1 MEYIVILSIV
11 FLIALRVVTLRKCS
25 DDDLLDYIKIGEHNK
40 EDLNSLAMELSQKY
54 SDITNK
60 SCKKSLIYNIQK
72 CYKRIITCHDE
83 INEEYKKNCDIIQG
97 GEWILDNM
105 YILEKEY
112 HDIKLN
118 MPHKYY
124 KHLPVAKRGI
134 FKGYPRVYQI
144 AVEFVSNSEGNLNEN
159 IIKEFINSYQK
170 ETILT
175 MGELW
180 ALPIMIRAALIQN
193 IGKTCEEISFTVR
206 EKKRAEI
213 LAQNIINS
221 QLDGSLKDDFHETL
235 KKQKITTTF
244 ADHLLKLL
252 RDNGIENNEIN
263 KVIEDK
269 LELKEIN
276 IDTVIATSYKRE
288 SKFETI
294 LGNSITSL
302 RDVESLNYKRLF
314 EEISAVEQIL
324 KEDKLKVYDDMDFQ
338 SKDYYRHV
346 VEKISKQSNIP
357 ESYIAKK
364 ALECSDE
371 NTEKPYEDHI
381 GYYLFDDGRKKL
393 NKKLNIN
400 YKGFERLKSYIKGK
414 AVTFYVTTIILLTII
429 LSATFVYW
437 SYIND
442 YNFRLWKYILAVLIT
457 AIPLSD
463 VVISILNWSI
473 THLCIPTIMP
483 RIEFNN
489 IPDECKTAV
498 VVPTIINDSK
508 RAKELVDNLEVY
520 YLANKDENLFFVL
533 LGDFRDSDREVLED
547 DKKIGEDTISYIREL
562 NEKYCKNKD
571 DKFFFLC
578 RHRVYNEGENLY
590 IGYERKRGKIMEF
603 NALLRGEEN
612 TTYNIFSSSIDEL
625 RKIKYVITL
634 DADTVLPRETAKKL
648 IGAMAHPLNAAY
660 VAKEKKAVL
669 RGYGLMQPRISI
681 SLLSSNKT
689 YFSNI
694 FSGETGIDIYT
705 MAVSDVYQDL
715 FGEGIFTGKGIYDVD
730 VFEYMLKNQIPE
742 NRVLSHDLLEGS
754 YVRAGLITDVELI
767 DDYPA
772 YYNSSSKRLHRWVR
786 GDWQLIP
793 WLFKKSPIN
802 RLSKWKIFD
811 NLRRSLISP
820 SMIILLFFT
829 LIKLLPDGTDKWY
842 MVAFISLI
850 TPILFDVTE
859 YVVSPLK
866 GISLS
871 GRIQDGKMAFKQVF
885 FIYVF
890 LPYQG
895 YLMLDAIIRTI
906 YRMTISKKNLLQWQT
921 AADVERTSGKSLKA
935 YIYSMWYGSII
946 SLVILIAALYN
957 NINVGLSLLPSC
969 ILWFLSPMIAW
980 LISIENEKE
989 TYAMGENEEAT
1000 IRRIARKTWAYFE
1013 DFITEE
1019 CNYLGVDNYQEDPY
1033 KGAALRTSPTNMG
1046 MSVISNITAVDLGY
1060 ISILKAVKRIENSIN
1075 SMEELEKYRG
1085 HFLNWYNSETKEP
1098 LYPRYVSTVDSG
1110 NLASYLLTTYEALN
1124 AYEEKPFIT
1133 SITKGIQDTIS
1144 LAAGE
1149 IESLPSKQYIYM
1161 MLQDEFDNNT
1171 NDLISFR
1178 HNCCNLLLRVKE
1190 ILEIQDLKSTY
1201 WTNKL
1206 IEDLQGYIK
1215 EIDSI
1220 FPWITHLECYDN
1232 DILKEIDNIA
1242 TCNTL
1247 KEYESKINVLM
1258 EKVKSNEGKSFLK
1271 NSINEISTLINSIDG
1286 IKEKILNMAYAMD
1299 FSILFD
1305 KDRELFSIGYDLES
1319 NSRGKS
1325 HYDLLASE
1333 ARQASFIAIAKN
1345 EVPTDHWFK
1354 LGRSMTTD
1362 GVGKGLVSW
1371 SGTMFEYYMPRLIM
1385 KNYPNT
1391 LLEESYEFSLNSQ
1404 IQYGKNKKVPFGI
1417 SESAYYNFDMDSNYQ
1432 YKAFGIP
1439 TLGLQRGLENE
1450 LVVSPY
1456 STIMSLMEDEE
1467 KGFKNISKLIQE
1479 GSEGLYGFYEA
1490 IDYTPDRV
1498 SKDGNKQVV
1507 KCYMIHHLGMSIMAI
1522 DNILN
1527 HNILQKYFHSMAMVR
1542 ATELLLQEKI
1552 SKRVIYDREKKY
1564 AIQKSMHDVQKIIP
1578 RKIESPVS
1586 KYPIVGLLSNN
1597 NYSIMLTN
1605 SGSGYSKIDKL
1616 LLYRYREKNT
1626 NNNTGMFF
1634 YVKDINNGEYF
1645 SSTYEPCRE
1654 NREKYTANF
1663 YLDKIEYIRNDSE
1676 LLTKTSIVLSKDE
1689 NLELR
1694 TLELKN
1700 NSEEEKILE
1709 ITSYCEV
1716 VLQEYDGDLVHP
1728 AFGNLFIKTEFI
1740 GEDDLIIANR
1750 NPRHKNDKT
1759 PYMMQYAIV
1768 EGEVIGA
1775 LEYETSRAK
1784 FIGRGNDKNA
1794 PQAIK
1799 NNIMLTNTVGAV
1811 LDPIISLRK
1820 RVKVKPK
1827 SSCKIHFLTS
1837 FSYDREELIEVSRKY
1852 SEVESINKL
1861 YSLSFEYCQKEMK
1874 NLNIKSTQGNLYQQL
1889 ASKILFLNSSY
1900 REREE
1905 HIIKLNKG
1913 QMDLWGYG
1921 ISGDIPIVLV
1931 IVEQE
1936 KHIDIVRQVMDAHS
1950 YLRRKHIFFDLV
1962 ILNLEPISYK
1972 LPLQKSIRDLI
1983 SSSNLKYLEN
1993 KKGGVFLL
2001 SSTIPEEDINL
2012 FKAISSVVIEGDKG
2026 TLASQINYMEKEN
2039 KIDFLEEDTKKDKKS
2054 YNYKE
2059 DIDIKIP
2066 QLEYFNQYGG
2076 FGDNGKNYTIILKD
2090 SQNTPAPWI
2099 NVISNP
2105 NFGFLVSE
2113 SGTSYTWFKNSRE
2126 NKLTIWNNDYIVDYC
2141 SECIYISDGEE
2152 VWSPTPK
2159 PIRDNKTYIIEH
2171 GFGYSKFTH
2180 YNFGITSETT
2190 MFVPIDKNVKLIK
2203 LKLKNDENYEREL
2216 RIAYY
2221 AELTMG
2227 VVRENTYKK
2236 IFTEIDNEKS
2246 YISSK
2251 NPYNTPFKDTICYLT
2266 INGEEE
2272 ISFSGDRIEFLGEE
2286 GKVSNPRAMKC
2297 KELRG
2302 TNGGGLDPCLASM
2315 ATIKLKENEEKEVV
2329 IIFGAEENREA
2340 LEKTIEKYRSIEN
2353 VDTALKE
2360 VKDYWNIRLST
2371 VHVNTPD
2378 KSFDIMINGWLM
2390 YQTIC
2395 CRLWARTAF
2404 YQCGGAFG
2412 FRDQLQDVMA
2422 TCYLDPKITKN
2433 QILYAAS
2440 RQFEEGDVQHWWHP
2454 IIDSGIRT
2462 RFSDDLLWLPYVV
2475 SDYIDKT
2482 GDYSILDEEI
2492 YYLKDEE
2499 LREGEDE
2506 RYRIS
2511 PRSEL
2516 KESLYKHCLRA
2527 IEKSL
2532 KFGEHNIPLMGS
2544 GDWNDGMSTV
2554 GNKGRGESVWLA
2566 WFLYSILNNFKDI
2579 CSFKNDDKSYEKYNE
2594 MQQFIKKS
2602 LEENGWDGQW
2612 YKRAYFDD
2620 GTPLGSSYNEECR
2633 IDSLSQSWSVIS
2645 GAGDKERS
2653 EEAMSNLYKYLVR
2666 EDKGMILLLTP
2677 PFNKS
2682 KLEPGYI
2689 KGYIPGVRENGGQY
2703 THAATWAILAFA
2715 KMGKCDIA
2723 VKLFNMINPIN
2734 HSSDYLSTEI
2744 YKTEPYV
2751 MTADVYSVEPH
2762 VGRGGWSWYTGTSS
2776 WMYKVAIEGILG
2788 FSLKDGK
2795 GFTVNPCSSLPWQ
2808 QYEIQYRF
2816 NKAIYNIRIKKGE
2829 EKSIYL
2835 NNKKIEDNFIPY
2847 FDEGQYNIEV
2857 TYN

>member
-1 MEYIVILSIV
+1 MEYIVILSVV
-11 FLIALRVVTLRKCS
+11 FLLALRIVTLRKCS
-25 DDDLLDYIKIGEHNK
+25 DDDLLDYIKIGENNK
-40 EDLNSLAMELSQKY
+40 EDLNSVAMELSQKY

-60 SCKKSLIYNIQK
+60 SCKKSLIYNVK
-72 CYKRIITCHDE
+72 DCYKDIVFCHNE

-112 HDIKLN
+112 HDIKSN

-124 KHLPVAKRGI
+124 RDLPILTKGM
-134 FKGYPRVYQI
+134 FKGYPRIYQI
-144 AVEFVSNSEGNLNEN
+144 AIELVSNSEGNLNEN

-193 IGKTCEEISFTVR
+193 IGKTCEEMSFTIK
-206 EKKRAEI
+206 EKKRAET
-213 LAQNIINS
+213 LAQDIINV
-221 QLDGSLKDDFHETL
+221 QLDGSSKENFYEIL
-235 KKQKITTTF
+235 KKEKITTTF

-252 RDNGIENNEIN
+252 RDNGIEDEEVN

-269 LELKEIN
+269 LDLKEIN
-276 IDTVIATSYKRE
+276 IDNVIATSHRRE
-288 SKFETI
+288 NRFEII

-302 RDVESLNYKRLF
+302 RNVESLNYKKLF
-314 EEISAVEQIL
+314 ESISVVEKIL
-324 KEDKLKVYDDMDFQ
+324 KEDKLKVYDSMDFQ

-346 VEKISKQSNIP
+346 IEKISKENNIP

-364 ALECSDE
+364 ALECSRE
-371 NTEKPYEDHI
+371 HKEKPYENHI
-381 GYYLFDDGRKKL
+381 GYYLFDDGRREL
-393 NKKLNIN
+393 NRKLNIN
-400 YKGFERLKSYIKGK
+400 YRGFERFKNYIKGN
-414 AVTFYVTTIILLTII
+414 AVNFYVVTIFLLTAI
-429 LSATFVYW
+429 LSAAFLYW

-442 YNFRLWKYILAVLIT
+442 NNFRLWKYILVIFIT

-483 RIEFNN
+483 RIEFDN
-489 IPDECKTAV
+489 IPDQYRTAV
-498 VVPTIINDSK
+498 VVPTIINSSK
-508 RAKELVDNLEVY
+508 RAKELVDNLEIY

-533 LGDFRDSDREVLED
+533 LGDFRDSHKEVLED
-547 DKKIGEDTISYIREL
+547 DKKIGEDTIKYIKRL

-571 DKFFFLC
+571 DRFFFLC

-612 TTYNIFSSSIDEL
+612 TTYNIFSSSIENL
-625 RKIKYVITL
+625 KKVKYVITL
-634 DADTVLPRETAKKL
+634 DADTVLPRDAAKKL
-648 IGAMAHPLNAAY
+648 VGAMAHPLNTAY
-660 VAKEKKAVL
+660 VGKEKKSVI

-681 SLLSSNKT
+681 SLSSAEKT

-705 MAVSDVYQDL
+705 MAISDVYQDL
-715 FGEGIFTGKGIYDVD
+715 FGEGIFTGKGIYDLD
-730 VFEYMLKNQIPE
+730 VFEYMLKNEIPE

-754 YVRAGLITDVELI
+754 YVRTGLITDVELI

-820 SMIILLFFT
+820 SMVILLLFT

-895 YLMLDAIIRTI
+895 YLMLDAIFRTI
-906 YRMTISKKNLLQWQT
+906 YRMTVSKKNLLQWQT

-935 YIYSMWYGSII
+935 YIHSMWQGSGI
-946 SLVILIAALYN
+946 SLIILIIAFYN
-957 NINVGLSLLPSC
+957 SQNVGLSLLPSC

-980 LISIENEKE
+980 LISVENEKE
-989 TYAMGENEEAT
+989 TYSMKKEEEAV

-1013 DFITEE
+1013 DFINEK
-1019 CNYLGVDNYQEDPY
+1019 CNYLGVDNYQEEPY
-1033 KGAALRTSPTNMG
+1033 KGTALRTSPTNMG
-1046 MSVISNITAVDLGY
+1046 MAVISNITALDLGY
-1060 ISILKAVKRIENSIN
+1060 ITILEAVDRIGNSIDN
-1075 SMEELEKYRG
+1075 MEKLEKHKG

-1098 LYPRYVSTVDSG
+1098 LYPRYISTVDSG
-1110 NLASYLLTTYEALN
+1110 NLAGYLMTTYEALN
-1124 AYEEKPFIT
+1124 TYKEKTFIT
-1133 SITKGIQDTIS
+1133 SITKGIQDTIG
-1144 LAAGE
+1144 LAAEE
-1149 IESLPSKQYIYM
+1149 IEKFPSKQYIYL

-1178 HNCCNLLLRVKE
+1178 HNCYNLLLRVKE
-1190 ILEIQDLKSTY
+1190 ILEIQELTSTY

-1206 IEDLQGYIK
+1206 IKDLKEYIK
-1215 EIDSI
+1215 EIDTL
-1220 FPWITHLECYDN
+1220 FPWIVHLNYYE
-1232 DILKEIDNIA
+1232 DNIINEINNIV
-1242 TCNTL
+1242 TYNGL
-1247 KEYESKINVLM
+1247 NEYEYKVNILI
-1258 EKVKSNEGKSFLK
+1258 EKVKSTEGKSFLK
-1271 NSINEISTLINSIDG
+1271 ESIDEINKLVNSIDKL
-1286 IKEKILNMAYAMD
+1286 KEKVLNIACEMD

-1345 EVPTDHWFK
+1345 EVPTSHWFK

-1362 GVGKGLVSW
+1362 GIGKGLVSW

-1385 KNYPNT
+1385 KNYSNT
-1391 LLEESYEFSLNSQ
+1391 LLDESYKFSLNSQ
-1404 IQYGKNKKVPFGI
+1404 MEYGKNKKVPFGI

-1439 TLGLQRGLENE
+1439 LLGLQRGLENE
-1450 LVVSPY
+1450 LVISPY
-1456 STIMSLMEDEE
+1456 STIMALMENES
-1467 KGFKNISKLIQE
+1467 KGFRNMLKLIKE
-1479 GSEGLYGFYEA
+1479 GAEGVYGFYEA

-1498 SKDGNKQVV
+1498 SKDINKKIV

-1522 DNILN
+1522 DNVIN
-1527 HNILQKYFHSMAMVR
+1527 NNILQKYFHSMPMVQ

-1552 SKRVIYDREKKY
+1552 SKRIIYDREKKY
-1564 AIQKSMHDVQKIIP
+1564 VIQKSMQDIQKIVP
-1578 RKIESPVS
+1578 RKVDSPVTR
-1586 KYPIVGLLSNN
+1586 YPVVGILSNN
-1597 NYSIMLTN
+1597 NYSVMLTN
-1605 SGSGYSKIDKL
+1605 SGSGYSKVDTM

-1634 YVKDINNGEYF
+1634 YIKDINTGEYF

-1654 NREKYTANF
+1654 NKEKYTANF
-1663 YLDKIEYIRNDSE
+1663 YLDKIEYIRKDAE
-1676 LLTKTSIVLSKDE
+1676 LYTKTSIVVSKDE

-1700 NSEEEKILE
+1700 NSKDEKILE

-1716 VLQEYDGDLVHP
+1716 VLQEYGGDLVHP
-1728 AFGNLFIKTEFI
+1728 AFGNLFIKTEVI
-1740 GEDDLIIANR
+1740 PEEDMVIANR
-1750 NPRHKNDKT
+1750 NPRHKNEKT
-1759 PYMMQYAIV
+1759 PYMVQCVVV

-1784 FIGRGNDKNA
+1784 FIGRNNDKNA

-1799 NNIMLTNTVGAV
+1799 NNIMLTNTVGAI

-1820 RVKVKPK
+1820 RVKLKPK
-1827 SSCKIHFLTS
+1827 GSCRIHFLTS
-1837 FSYDREELIEVSRKY
+1837 FSYDREELIEISRKY

-1861 YSLSFEYCQKEMK
+1861 YNLSFEYCQKEMK
-1874 NLNIKSTQGNLYQQL
+1874 SLNIKSTQGNLYQQL

-1900 REREE
+1900 RERERY
-1905 HIIKLNKG
+1905 IKKLNKG
-1913 QMDLWGYG
+1913 QRDLWGYG
-1921 ISGDIPIVLV
+1921 ISGDMPMVLIVV
-1931 IVEQE
+1931 REE
-1936 KHIDIVRQVMDAHS
+1936 KHIDIVRQVIDAHS
-1950 YLRRKHIFFDLV
+1950 YLRRKHIFFDLI
-1962 ILNLEPISYK
+1962 ILNLEPMSYK
-1972 LPLQKSIRDLI
+1972 LPLQKSIKDLI

-2012 FKAISSVVIEGDKG
+2012 FKAISSVIIDGDNG
-2026 TLASQINYMEKEN
+2026 TLASQISSMEKEN
-2039 KIDFLEEDTKKDKKS
+2039 KADSQDKPVKEYGKS
-2054 YNYKE
+2054 YKYGKGE
-2059 DIDIKIP
+2059 DIKIP

-2076 FGDNGKNYTIILKD
+2076 FGDDGKNYTIVLEGN
-2090 SQNTPAPWI
+2090 QNTPTPWI

-2113 SGTSYTWFKNSRE
+2113 SGSAYTWFKNSRE
-2126 NKLTIWNNDYIVDYC
+2126 NKLTTWNNDYIVDPC
-2141 SECIYISDGEE
+2141 NECIYISDGERI
-2152 VWSPTPK
+2152 WSPTVK
-2159 PIRDNKTYIIEH
+2159 PIRYDKTYVIEH
-2171 GFGYSKFTH
+2171 GFGYSKFIH
-2180 YNFGITSETT
+2180 SNFGITSEAV
-2190 MFVPIDKNVKLIK
+2190 MFVPINENVKLIK
-2203 LKLKNDENYEREL
+2203 LKLKNNENYHRKL
-2216 RIAYY
+2216 QVAYY
-2221 AELTMG
+2221 AEITMG

-2246 YISSK
+2246 YIYSK

-2266 INGEEE
+2266 ISGEED
-2272 ISFSGDRIEFLGEE
+2272 IYFTGDRNEFLGVE
-2286 GKVSNPRAMKC
+2286 GNIENPRALNYGKLENTC
-2297 KELRG
+2297 G
-2302 TNGGGLDPCLASM
+2302 AGLDPCLASM
-2315 ATIKLKENEEKEVV
+2315 IDIKLKANEEREVI
-2329 IIFGAEENREA
+2329 IIFGAEDNREV
-2340 LEKTIEKYRSIEN
+2340 LESTIKKYRSIEN
-2353 VDTALKE
+2353 VNTSLEEIKN
-2360 VKDYWNIRLST
+2360 YWNKLLNTIQ
-2371 VHVNTPD
+2371 VDTPD
-2378 KSFDIMINGWLM
+2378 KSFNIMLNGWLM

-2395 CRLWARTAF
+2395 CRLWARSAF

-2422 TCYLDPKITKN
+2422 ACYLDSEITKK

-2475 SDYIDKT
+2475 NDYIDKT

-2506 RYRIS
+2506 RYKIS
-2511 PRSEL
+2511 PKSEL
-2516 KESLYKHCLRA
+2516 KESLYNHCLKA

-2554 GNKGRGESVWLA
+2554 GNKGKGESIWLG
-2566 WFLYSILNNFKDI
+2566 WFLYSILNK
-2579 CSFKNDDKSYEKYNE
+2579 FKNICRLKGDEELYKKYKE
-2594 MQQFIKKS
+2594 MQTFIKKS

-2612 YKRAYFDD
+2612 YRRAYFDD

-2633 IDSLSQSWSVIS
+2633 IDSLSQSWAIIS
-2645 GAGDKERS
+2645 GAGDKERA
-2653 EEAMSNLYKYLVR
+2653 EEAMNNLYKYLVR

-2677 PFNKS
+2677 PFSKS

-2703 THAATWAILAFA
+2703 THASTWVILAFA
-2715 KMGKCDIA
+2715 KMGKCDVAI
-2723 VKLFNMINPIN
+2723 KLFNMINPIN

-2788 FSLKDGK
+2788 FSPKDGK
-2795 GFTVNPCSSLPWQ
+2795 GFTINPCSSLPWNE
-2808 QYEIQYRF
+2808 YEIKYRI
-2816 NKAIYNIRIKKGE
+2816 NKAVYNIKVKKGK
-2829 EKSIYL
+2829 EKSIYID
-2835 NNKKIEDNFIPY
+2835 NKKVEDNFVPY
-2847 FDEGQYNIEV
+2847 FDEGEYNIEV
-2857 TYN
+2857 TYK